1 MGGGGGGLRARLPS
15 ESKVFVL
22 KGKAKKSRDTGEA
35 GWLEAFLRFFNK
47 RLRSDQMC
55 PQCRSLLNPV
65 ASQSL
70 SVSVRMSDGNMFSHT
85 QDIEESLK
93 EILSSKG
100 SIRRN
105 RKTEK
110 QMNVII
116 QSKEKFSI
124 TDLIFWPLSFP
135 SGWNQFQGLQ
145 ARSIFSRR
153 TEDKTPETLTLICS
167 K

>member
-1 MGGGGGGLRARLPS
+1 MELGGQRGGAGLRARLPS

-35 GWLEAFLRFFNK
+35 GWLKAFLRFFNK
-47 RLRSDQMC
+47 KLRSDQMC

-100 SIRRN
+100 VNSKGSKN
-105 RKTEK
+105 RKTNERDHSVK
-110 QMNVII
+110 RKVFNH
-116 QSKEKFSI
+116 
-124 TDLIFWPLSFP
+124 
-135 SGWNQFQGLQ
+135 
-145 ARSIFSRR
+145 
-153 TEDKTPETLTLICS
+153 
-167 K
+167 